1 MNYNIWF
8 KSDQDGPFSY
18 NYASVGYLIAEEAV
32 ELPAGF
38 VKDDDDYD
46 PFINRQIKKPNSNFG
61 TLIHLVKG
69 SLGTG
74 IMAIPLAF
82 KNGGL
87 FFGAIG
93 IIAVCFLYVHCV
105 DLLVGTAHKAC
116 KRYRVPTL
124 GFAETADI
132 VLVNGPSTVR
142 RFASFVRNYIDGM
155 LVFHSLL
162 IFCLFQIFIA
172 TSLRDVI
179 NNQLQLAWSTG
190 VYVAIVTVPIALIIQ
205 IRVLKYLVPFS
216 ALSNALMIIAFG
228 ITLSFL
234 VNEPVSLDN
243 RNLWP
248 EWNRLPFF
256 ISTIL
261 FAIQGI
267 RFVLPIENKM
277 KHPQNFLGT
286 CGVVSQAIAFL
297 SILYIATGFFGYACY
312 GDDTKASITLNL
324 PSDSRLAEFTRL
336 LAALSAL
343 FQMGLGFYVP
353 MEIIWRR
360 IETKIPE
367 DHHNVAQIA
376 IRFGL
381 MTILT
386 AISVGVPDLQL
397 FVGLVGSFCS
407 SNLVLLVPVL
417 VDTVFRWP
425 NDYGPCG
432 WIILKNVIL
441 AVFGVLLLVFGTY
454 SSIRRIIKTYE

>member
-1 MNYNIWF
+1 MKNASF
-8 KSDQDGPFSY
+8 ELDDG
-18 NYASVGYLIAEEAV
+18 
-32 ELPAGF
+32 
-38 VKDDDDYD
+38 DYD

-142 RFASFVRNYIDGM
+142 RFASFARNYIDGM

-179 NNQLQLAWSTG
+179 NNQLQIAWSTG
-190 VYVAIVTVPIALIIQ
+190 VYVAIVTVLIALIIQ

-297 SILYIATGFFGYACY
+297 SILYIATGFFGYARY

>member
-1 MNYNIWF
+1 MENT
-8 KSDQDGPFSY
+8 
-18 NYASVGYLIAEEAV
+18 AV
-32 ELPAGF
+32 KL
-38 VKDDDDYD
+38 DDDAYD
-46 PFINRQIKKPNSNFG
+46 PFLNREIRKPNSNFG

-93 IIAVCFLYVHCV
+93 IIAVCLLYVHCV

-116 KRYRVPTL
+116 KRYRIPTL
-124 GFAETADI
+124 GFAETADT
-132 VLVNGPSTVR
+132 VLVNGPPAVR
-142 RFASFVRNYIDGM
+142 RFANFSRNYIDGM

-172 TSLRDVI
+172 ASLRDVI
-179 NNQLQLAWSTG
+179 NNQLQITWSTG
-190 VYVAIVTVPIALIIQ
+190 VYVAFVTVPIALIIQ

-228 ITLSFL
+228 ITLYFL

-248 EWNRLPFF
+248 EWSRLPFF
-256 ISTIL
+256 VSTIL

-277 KHPQNFLGT
+277 KHPQYFLGT

-297 SILYIATGFFGYACY
+297 SILYIATGFFGYARY

-324 PSDSRLAEFTRL
+324 PSDNRLAEFTRL

-343 FQMGLGFYVP
+343 FQMPLGFYVP

-360 IETKIPE
+360 LKNQIPGNQ
-367 DHHNVAQIA
+367 HNMAQIS

-381 MTILT
+381 MSILT
-386 AISVGVPDLQL
+386 VISVTIPDLQL

-407 SNLVLLVPVL
+407 SNLVLIVPVL

-425 NDYGPCG
+425 NDYGRCG
-432 WIILKNVIL
+432 WILMKNAIL
-441 AVFGVLLLVFGTY
+441 AVLGILLLVFGTY
-454 SSIRRIIKTYE
+454 SSLQRIVKTYGGNSEL